1 MCLAIP
7 AEIIELLPEQMARVS
22 LDGVSKQVS
31 VALIENPQVGDYVVL
46 HVGFALARIDAEEAR
61 RTLKLLDELG
71 DGSTEAAA

>member
-7 AEIIELLPEQMARVS
+7 AEITELLPEQMAKVS
-22 LDGVSKQVS
+22 LDGVIKQVS
-31 VALIENPQVGDYVVL
+31 VALIENPQVGDYVVV

-71 DGSTEAAA
+71 NGSAEAAA

>member
-1 MCLAIP
+1 MCLASP
-7 AEIIELLPEQMARVS
+7 AEIIELLPEQMAKVS

-31 VALIENPQVGDYVVL
+31 VALIENPQVGDYVVV

-71 DGSTEAAA
+71 NGSTEVAA

>member
-7 AEIIELLPEQMARVS
+7 AEITELLPEQMAKVS
-22 LDGVSKQVS
+22 LDGVIKQIS
-31 VALIENPQVGDYVVL
+31 VALIENPQVGDYVVV

-71 DGSTEAAA
+71 NGSAEAAA